1 MHLRERLQSGVGPS
15 LSFEFFPP
23 KNEQAA
29 VDLYQTIRELEP
41 YRPSFVSVTYG
52 AGGSTRELTRE
63 VVLRIQNESRIPT
76 VPHLTCVGHSR
87 DEVWRILDRY
97 AQAGVR
103 AVLALRGDP
112 PRGVVNYNHEADAF
126 RHAAELVAFIRE
138 YNESGR
144 HPEPD
149 GFVIGV
155 AGFPEGHPATP
166 NRLREM
172 DYLKAK
178 VDAGADYICTQL
190 FFDNHAF
197 LDYRDRCLLAG
208 IKVPILAGIMPVTT
222 LSGMNRMAE
231 LSGGTCFPARLL
243 KALKRAGSN
252 PVAIQ
257 EVGIQYASSQCAEL
271 LDSGVDGIH
280 FYTLNQ
286 SRATREIYKNL
297 GLKDSLQL
305 LEHGEDK

>member
-1 MHLRERLQSGVGPS
+1 MHLRERLQSGAGPS

-29 VDLYQTIRELEP
+29 SALYQTIRELEP

-63 VVLRIQNESRIPT
+63 VVLRIQHESRIPT

-87 DEVWRILDRY
+87 EEVWNILDQY
-97 AQAGVR
+97 ARAGVR

-112 PRGVVNYNHEADAF
+112 PRGAKDYNRDADVF
-126 RHAAELVAFIRE
+126 RHAADLVTFIRE

-144 HPEPD
+144 HPDPD
-149 GFVIGV
+149 GFAIGV

-172 DYLKAK
+172 DFLKAK

-190 FFDNHAF
+190 FFDNHSF
-197 LDYRDRCLLAG
+197 LDYRERCLLAG
-208 IKVPILAGIMPVTT
+208 IKVPILAGIMPVTS
-222 LSGMNRMAE
+222 LSGMNRMA
-231 LSGGTCFPARLL
+231 SFPEA
-243 KALKRAGSN
+243 
-252 PVAIQ
+252 PVFRP
-257 EVGIQYASSQCAEL
+257 GC
-271 LDSGVDGIH
+271 
-280 FYTLNQ
+280 
-286 SRATREIYKNL
+286 SRR
-297 GLKDSLQL
+297 
-305 LEHGEDK
+305 

>member
-1 MHLRERLQSGVGPS
+1 MHLRERLQSGAGPS

-29 VDLYQTIRELEP
+29 SALYQTIRELEP

-63 VVLRIQNESRIPT
+63 VVLRIQHESRIPT

-87 DEVWRILDRY
+87 EEVWNILDQY
-97 AQAGVR
+97 ARAGVR

-112 PRGVVNYNHEADAF
+112 PRGAKDYNRDADVF
-126 RHAAELVAFIRE
+126 RHAADLVTFIRE
-138 YNESGR
+138 YN
-144 HPEPD
+144 
-149 GFVIGV
+149 
-155 AGFPEGHPATP
+155 
-166 NRLREM
+166 
-172 DYLKAK
+172 
-178 VDAGADYICTQL
+178 DYICTQL
-190 FFDNHAF
+190 FFDNHSF
-197 LDYRDRCLLAG
+197 LDYRERCLLAG
-208 IKVPILAGIMPVTT
+208 IKVPILAGIMPVTS

-252 PVAIQ
+252 PDAIQ

-271 LDSGVDGIH
+271 LDSDVDGIH

-286 SRATREIYKNL
+286 SRATREIYRNL